1 MAATEIARLFAT
13 VGANITDF
21 ESKMRKVD
29 TTAKGTGK
37 GMSSSLA
44 AGAKQAGSAIM
55 GMAGI
60 AGGIGVA
67 SLVAM
72 GVKAA
77 QTMTELAGLK
87 AQIEMVGGA
96 FEDMAGGGQAA
107 QSMLAT
113 LRNASQGTISDY
125 DLMLS
130 ANRAMMLGVAQN
142 SDEMTKLLEVAMR
155 RGQAMGLSTQQAF
168 NDIVTGIGRA
178 SPMILDNLGIVINA
192 TETYEA
198 YARSIGVAADTLTK
212 AQQTRALVQAVT
224 ATATGEGV
232 DMGSTAAPAQL
243 TTAVAN
249 LRAEIALSMD
259 GWQALMREIAEG
271 ADKTTDRLREGRLTE
286 STQVDFAR
294 TIWEMP
300 LPYGELVDA
309 TVRMNELQIGR
320 ASCRERV

>member
-1 MAATEIARLFAT
+1 
-13 VGANITDF
+13 
-21 ESKMRKVD
+21 
-29 TTAKGTGK
+29 
-37 GMSSSLA
+37 
-44 AGAKQAGSAIM
+44 
-55 GMAGI
+55 
-60 AGGIGVA
+60 
-67 SLVAM
+67 
-72 GVKAA
+72 
-77 QTMTELAGLK
+77 
-87 AQIEMVGGA
+87 
-96 FEDMAGGGQAA
+96 
-107 QSMLAT
+107 MLAT

-271 ADKTTDRLREGRLTE
+271 ADKTTE
-286 STQVDFAR
+286 
-294 TIWEMP
+294 
-300 LPYGELVDA
+300 
-309 TVRMNELQIGR
+309 IGR
-320 ASCRERV
+320 AHV